1 MKDKCGTIVTFTLC
15 EDFAFLLKDYL
26 DKHENGPAIFLL
38 HRAKIKEARGAYAIS
53 IQNSMYG
60 FRVFINEDL
69 KDIEDYKNGLD
80 PSQLNLVTFSQR
92 MSEISYSSQIT
103 SEDRFLYNAQVKP
116 LSEHWELKKIS
127 DDEDLIISILRRLP
141 ANEVPEIEPEMSDL
155 SMKKSDDLVY
165 TDLVKLKLQ
174 ILL

>member
-1 MKDKCGTIVTFTLC
+1 MVYDFTLFDDVLTGSVNPDYLIDVIGELIDVFGTIVTFTLC

-116 LSEHWELKKIS
+116 LSEHWELKKEREF
-127 DDEDLIISILRRLP
+127 DPRDILE
-141 ANEVPEIEPEMSDL
+141 AID
-155 SMKKSDDLVY
+155 K
-165 TDLVKLKLQ
+165 
-174 ILL
+174 ILGKDSF